1 MRLFCVLLFLAL
13 SLGACQCGR
22 CDGSTCAGC
31 CDVQQQCLTG
41 QNSRACGEQGNACF
55 ACAPAEVCWRGR
67 CGVPGPG
74 FASEFTTSHSFDGG
88 GSSVGGGASGGGAGG
103 GMAGGVAG
111 GGTAG
116 PPAPSG
122 SITDILGKPCTS
134 EGQASPDCTGVDVP
148 PLACLAAVT
157 STGARLVCQ
166 FSCQPGASCAN
177 GRGQCRAS
185 TGPGRTC
192 LDCVRGCLP
201 ANGGLNPDCLAN
213 ELCVPN
219 QGGGVCTPDC
229 RLQGATCLGGATC
242 LPNGQCSG
250 GALVSYCLAW

>member
-1 MRLFCVLLFLAL
+1 MRRLCLLFLLLVVAV

-22 CDGSTCAGC
+22 CDASTCAGC
-31 CDVQQQCLTG
+31 CDVQQQCLNG
-41 QNSRACGEQGNACF
+41 QNSRACGDKGNACF
-55 ACAPAEVCWRGR
+55 VCAPAEVCWRGR

-74 FASEFTTSHSFDGG
+74 FGSEFTTSHSFDAGG
-88 GSSVGGGASGGGAGG
+88 NTVGGGAAGG
-103 GMAGGVAG
+103 GTAGGAAG

-116 PPAPSG
+116 PPVPSG
-122 SITDILGKPCTS
+122 SITDILGKRCGV
-134 EGQASPDCTGVDVP
+134 EGLASPDCIAVDAP

-157 STGARLVCQ
+157 SMGARFVCQ
-166 FSCQPGASCAN
+166 FPCQPGASCAN

-185 TGPGRTC
+185 LGPSRTC
-192 LDCVRGCLP
+192 LDCVRGCSP
-201 ANGGLNPDCLAN
+201 ANGQLNGDCLEN
-213 ELCVPN
+213 ELCVLN

-229 RLQGATCLGGATC
+229 RLAGASCPASATC

>member
-1 MRLFCVLLFLAL
+1 MRSLFVLFFLLVVAV

-22 CDGSTCAGC
+22 CDASTCAGC
-31 CDVQQQCLTG
+31 CDVQQQCLNG
-41 QNSRACGEQGNACF
+41 ENSRACGREGNACF
-55 ACAPAEVCWRGR
+55 VCAPAEVCWRGV

-74 FASEFTTSHSFDGG
+74 FGEYTTSYGFDAGG
-88 GSSVGGGASGGGAGG
+88 NLGGGAGG
-103 GMAGGVAG
+103 GGMAGGAAG

-116 PPAPSG
+116 PPLPSG
-122 SITDILGKPCTS
+122 SITDIFGKSCGI
-134 EGQASPDCTGVDVP
+134 EGQASPDCTAVGVP

-157 STGARLVCQ
+157 STGARFVCQ
-166 FSCQPGASCAN
+166 FPCQPGATCSN

-185 TGPGRTC
+185 LGPTRTC
-192 LDCVRGCLP
+192 LDCVRSCFP
-201 ANGGLNPDCLAN
+201 ASGQLNSDCLVN

-219 QGGGVCTPDC
+219 PGVGVCTPDC

-250 GALVSYCLAW
+250 GALVSYCLAF